1 MKEIKTKEDAI
12 KFLEEEIN
20 ISVEDISKYKYK
32 IYDEDFCDF
41 IKDDKEL
48 IDYANEQM
56 EAIEENE

>member
-12 KFLEEEIN
+12 KFLEEDIN
-20 ISVEDISKYKYK
+20 ISVDDISKYKYK

-41 IKDDKEL
+41 VKDDKEL
-48 IDYANEQM
+48 IDYAIEQM